1 VSGIFFDQGKTMRA
15 DRLISILLLLQDRG
29 RMTARQLAG
38 ELEVSERTIYRDIE
52 ALSTAGVP
60 VYAEHGP
67 GGGLALIDSY
77 RTNLTGLNEGEL
89 HALFMALSIPGP
101 LDRLG
106 VSREL
111 KSALQK
117 LSAALPEAQRASEE
131 TAHRRFHL
139 DWSWWFHSQE
149 PVPHLSTVRQAVW
162 EERRLHLRYLT
173 YLLYPTELEVEPYGL
188 VAKAGIWYLV
198 AGVDGR
204 ARVYRVAWLV
214 DAGLLEDHFT
224 RPPDFDLAGFWQ
236 GWCEEYEA
244 QQHGY
249 PVTLRISPGLLKLL
263 PLYFG
268 QRFVEQLSKAGPP
281 DEQDWVS
288 IRLSFESL
296 EAARDRV
303 LSMGGAVEVIEPEA
317 LRMTVLDYAAQ
328 IVDLYRHR
336 V

>member
-1 VSGIFFDQGKTMRA
+1 MRA
-15 DRLISILLLLQDRG
+15 DRLISILMLLQARG
-29 RMTARQLAG
+29 RLTARQLAA
-38 ELEVSERTIYRDIE
+38 ELEVSERTIYRDVE
-52 ALSTAGVP
+52 ALSAAGVP
-60 VYAEHGP
+60 IYAEHGP

-89 HALFMALSIPGP
+89 HALFMVLSVPGP

-106 VSREL
+106 VSQEL

-131 TAHRRFHL
+131 SAHRRFYL
-139 DWSWWFHSQE
+139 DWSWWFHAQE

-162 EERRLHLRYLT
+162 EERRLRLHYLT
-173 YLLYPTELEVEPYGL
+173 YLLYPTEIEVEPYGL
-188 VAKAGIWYLV
+188 VAKAGLWYLV
-198 AGVDGR
+198 AGIGGR
-204 ARVYRVAWLV
+204 PRVYRISWLL
-214 DAGLLEDHFT
+214 DAALLDETFD
-224 RPPDFDLAGFWQ
+224 RPPGFDLSQFWQ
-236 GWCEEYEA
+236 HWCEEYEA
-244 QQHGY
+244 QQRGY
-249 PVTLRISPGLLKLL
+249 PVTLRVSPGLLKLL

-268 QRFVEQLSKAGPP
+268 QRVMEQVSSADPP
-281 DEQDWVS
+281 DEQGWVC

-303 LSMGGAVEVIEPEA
+303 LSLGGAAEVVEPEA
-317 LRMTVLDYAAQ
+317 LRLTVTDFAAQ